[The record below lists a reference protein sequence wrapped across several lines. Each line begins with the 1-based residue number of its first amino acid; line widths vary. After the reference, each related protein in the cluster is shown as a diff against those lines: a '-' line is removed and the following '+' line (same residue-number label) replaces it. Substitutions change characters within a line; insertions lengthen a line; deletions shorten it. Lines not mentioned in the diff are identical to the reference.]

1 MPRPDLRTSV
11 LLTGLLLSS
20 ALGAGPSQAAEPGFS
35 PAQRNEVVQI
45 LRDAL
50 RTDPSILRDA
60 LTALQADETR
70 AQERAG
76 QAALA
81 GKQDQLVS
89 DARDP
94 VAGNPQGD
102 VSLVYFYDTR
112 CPYCRRMTPVLAE
125 LILKEPKL
133 RVVFKDLPI
142 LGPASLLEARALLA
156 AQRQGKYAAMQEA
169 VMHGGGGQPTRE
181 SLRATAERLGMD
193 GVRLLRDMD
202 DPAVQAQLEANLA
215 LAREL
220 HMQGTPA
227 IVVGSQLFPGAVEVP
242 VLRKAIARARAG

>member
-1 MPRPDLRTSV
+1 MPRPELRKSM
-11 LLTGLLLSS
+11 LLTGLLLSG
-20 ALGAGPSQAAEPGFS
+20 ALRAGPGLAAEPGLS
-35 PAQRNEVVQI
+35 PAQRKEVVLI

-70 AQERAG
+70 IQERAA

-81 GKQDQLVS
+81 GKQDQLVG

-94 VAGNPQGD
+94 IAGNPEGD

-125 LILKEPKL
+125 LIRKEPKL

-169 VMHGGGGQPTRE
+169 VMHGGGQPTRE

-202 DPAVQAQLEANLA
+202 DPAVQARLDANLA

-227 IVVGSQLFPGAVEVP
+227 IVVGSQLFPGAVELP
-242 VLRKAIARARAG
+242 VLQKAVAQARAG

>member
-1 MPRPDLRTSV
+1 MPRLDLRTSV

-70 AQERAG
+70 AQERAA

-81 GKQDQLVS
+81 GKQDQLVG
-89 DARDP
+89 DPRDP

-193 GVRLLRDMD
+193 GERLLRDMD